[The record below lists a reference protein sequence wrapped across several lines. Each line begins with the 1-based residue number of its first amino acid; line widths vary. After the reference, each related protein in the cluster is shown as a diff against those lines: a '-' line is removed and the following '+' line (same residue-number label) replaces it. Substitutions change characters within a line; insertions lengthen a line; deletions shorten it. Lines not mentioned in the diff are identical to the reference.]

1 MNVFKKIK
9 LKSHLSCTLF
19 ILGCMFSGASNVF
32 SQEMDIKTKGEENL
46 TPGYVLLVTD
56 YDKVR
61 QQMHT
66 NIQQGQG
73 NRWAGWFSSGL
84 NKNESL
90 YWWLYGD
97 WLSAMGQRDNAYK
110 AIMKAYVITRLET
123 RGCRSGNVSKD
134 YINTML
140 QRYTYITE
148 PRYSQDTVKEAVLE
162 SIGLAETTLSR
173 NVAFPKMSCDAIEYY
188 RLKQLKRPTSTR
200 LALQRKED
208 DRTKEDTLRTQRVAL
223 NAVKQE
229 WNYTQIWRFS
239 ETHLL
244 LKSVETN

>member
-1 MNVFKKIK
+1 MNVLKKIK
-9 LKSHLSCTLF
+9 LKSNLSCKLLLF
-19 ILGCMFSGASNVF
+19 GCIFAVIPHVF
-32 SQEMDIKTKGEENL
+32 AQQTNIETKGQENL
-46 TPGYVLLVTD
+46 TPGYVSLITD
-56 YDKVR
+56 YEQVR
-61 QQMHT
+61 QRMHA
-66 NIQQGQG
+66 NIRQGQG
-73 NRWAGWFSSGL
+73 NRWAPWFTTGL

-90 YWWLYGD
+90 YWWLYSD

-123 RGCRSGNVSKD
+123 RGCRTGNISRE

-148 PRYSQDTVKEAVLE
+148 PRYSQDTIKEAVLE
-162 SIGLAETTLSR
+162 SIGLAETTLSK
-173 NVAFPKMSCDAIEYY
+173 NTAFPKMSCDAIEYY
-188 RLKQLKRPTSTR
+188 RITQSKRKATGR
-200 LALQRKED
+200 LALQHKENE
-208 DRTKEDTLRTQRVAL
+208 RLKEETLRMQRLAL

-244 LKSVETN
+244 LKSIETD